1 MFLLFDKVY
10 VKYDFLMEN
19 DQENLVITPN
29 IVNLMFDELALIHSG
44 RATQIANVDTVADLI
59 DYTNGLFG
67 SDKGL
72 FQTLLDKGKCCVIVD
87 RNSYDELFI
96 RFVKMMY
103 TDMTSAI
110 AWKVY
115 NTFTTNSQL
124 LKTTSFIWGSAG
136 GEQSQIENAANIT
149 TLTKAQFV
157 TKWDS
162 ISLDLEAS
170 EYNSLRFAIHQ
181 KMGVEWLIANRLA
194 SGLDLDATLGTK
206 MYSLVGSR
214 VNEEVQFLR
223 SHLFNNIYKGWS
235 QTVLGIDPITA
246 EDSLLDSDFVNSS
259 DKIRWLMDDT
269 EKFHTPEYTSS
280 HPNIKYSSIRSDI
293 MTAVTGSATPFEEN
307 LTDSAMD
314 TIYDNRST
322 QTLDATAITS
332 IINHELQPLTTSV
345 FESED
350 RLKVNVMFLN
360 HIYQLKNSN
369 DVELNAFRL

>member
-1 MFLLFDKVY
+1 MFLLFDRVY

-19 DQENLVITPN
+19 EQENLIITPN
-29 IVNLMFDELALIHSG
+29 LSDIMFDELVDIHSG
-44 RATQIANVDTVADLI
+44 RASKMAHVNSMSDLI
-59 DYTNGLFG
+59 DYTDGLFG

-103 TDMTSAI
+103 PNMTSAI

-115 NTFTTNSQL
+115 NTFATNSQL
-124 LKTTSFIWGSAG
+124 LKTTSFIWGPEG
-136 GEQSQIENAANIT
+136 GEQAQKDNADRIV
-149 TLTKAQFV
+149 TLTKTEFT

-170 EYNSLRFAIHQ
+170 EYNALRFAIHQ
-181 KMGVEWLIANRLA
+181 KIGVEWLIANRLA
-194 SGLDLDATLGTK
+194 GGTDLDPTLGTK
-206 MYSLVGSR
+206 MYSLIGSR

-223 SHLFNNIYKGWS
+223 AHLFNNIYKGWS
-235 QTVLGIDPITA
+235 QSVLGIDPVTA
-246 EDSLLDSDFVNSS
+246 EDNLLDSDFVNSS
-259 DKIRWLMDDT
+259 DKMRWLMDDT

-280 HPNIKYSSIRSDI
+280 HPNIRYSSIRTDI
-293 MTAVTGSATPFEEN
+293 MNAVTGSSTPFEEN

-322 QTLDATAITS
+322 QTLDAAAITS
-332 IINHELQPLTTSV
+332 IIHHELQPLTTSV

-350 RLKVNVMFLN
+350 RIKVNVMFLN
-360 HIYQLKNSN
+360 YIYQLKNSN
-369 DVELNAFRL
+369 DSELNAFRL